1 MNAIISRIPAG
12 LILSLAFTASA
23 HAEYRCDP
31 APTWIDQRA
40 CKAAEESPQAL
51 RRFVQRMRWFTNLQ
65 FEDYVN
71 HNTVLAW
78 ESKKRELAAQ
88 QEAEDSVLIVA
99 DGDQG

>member
-1 MNAIISRIPAG
+1 MNAIISRIPSA

-23 HAEYRCDP
+23 QAEYRCDP

-51 RRFVQRMRWFTNLQ
+51 RQFVQRMRWITNLR

-71 HNTVLAW
+71 ENTALAW
-78 ESKKRELAAQ
+78 ESTKRQQAAQ